1 MKRNK
6 YFKKR
11 DKVLNVRSS
20 TPLLQE
26 LENIKSDML
35 KLTSE
40 LDDLKQS
47 VINLNHKKVDK
58 DAIATRKEDK
68 IRTQGGKTQT

>member
-58 DAIATRKEDK
+58 DAFATRKEDK
-68 IRTQGGKTQT
+68 IRKQGGKTQT